1 MVDITVPT
9 PATPMA
15 LRNAKL
21 MAKNILP
28 ELFAIKLVNM
38 APAMPIPRTM
48 PTFRAVANMPEA
60 IPCLSRGALPI
71 KALVFGEMKIPVPNP
86 VKARLSRI

>member
-1 MVDITVPT
+1 MEDITAPT

-15 LRNAKL
+15 LRNAML

-48 PTFRAVANMPEA
+48 PTFRAVANMP
-60 IPCLSRGALPI
+60 
-71 KALVFGEMKIPVPNP
+71 
-86 VKARLSRI
+86 